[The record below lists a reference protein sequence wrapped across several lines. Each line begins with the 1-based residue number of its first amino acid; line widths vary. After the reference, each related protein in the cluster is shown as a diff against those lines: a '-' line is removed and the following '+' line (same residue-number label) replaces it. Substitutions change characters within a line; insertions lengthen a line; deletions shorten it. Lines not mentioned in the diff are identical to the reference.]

1 MLNEAPAIIENAKK
15 SKLLALFNVLEE
27 RDKDIV
33 ITMTESLVE
42 QYKNNE
48 MKFEGVK

>member
-1 MLNEAPAIIENAKK
+1 MLNEAPTIVENAKK
-15 SKLLALFNVLEE
+15 SKLLALFDLLGE

-42 QYKNNE
+42 QHKNNE
-48 MKFEGVK
+48 PKFGGVK